1 MSRQYAIDPNKLAES
16 LGLTPEERD
25 ICLTAGDHSYHC
37 RCDTCKEWWKRV
49 GPDPA
54 TGKCGPFTFEELG
67 LDPKDWERLLKGPP
81 EGYFD

>member
-1 MSRQYAIDPNKLAES
+1 MSRQYAIDPIKLAAN
-16 LGLTPEERD
+16 LGLTPGERD
-25 ICLTAGDHSYHC
+25 MCLVAGEHPYTC
-37 RCDTCKEWWKRV
+37 RCDTCKQWWKSV

-67 LDPKDWERLLKGPP
+67 LDPKDWAWQLEEPP